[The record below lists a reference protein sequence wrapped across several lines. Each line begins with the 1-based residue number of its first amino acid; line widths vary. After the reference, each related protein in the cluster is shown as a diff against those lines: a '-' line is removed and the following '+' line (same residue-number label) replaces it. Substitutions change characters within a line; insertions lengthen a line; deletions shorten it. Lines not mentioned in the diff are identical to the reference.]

1 MAPLASGGSDDD
13 PLRSQ
18 NRARADQGCDAS
30 ETCSGKYD
38 VFAWQVGPDL
48 HAIPVAWKSFT
59 KRSVA
64 LEAMTLSDGNEIQ
77 TNAAPLP
84 NGVGSK
90 AARYVGSFR
99 IDKRTGEDQP

>member
-1 MAPLASGGSDDD
+1 MTIPLA
-13 PLRSQ
+13 PKT
-18 NRARADQGCDAS
+18 AQGLMKAAMRQKHAP
-30 ETCSGKYD
+30 GKYD
-38 VFAWQVGPDL
+38 VFAWQVGADL

-99 IDKRTGEDQP
+99 IDKRTEEDEP